1 MLTLE
6 VRVMSIEEER
16 WYEIRVQGQL
26 PPHLAQWF
34 DGLTMRITAEGQTVL
49 VGPVVDQSA
58 LHGYLLRV
66 RDLGL
71 PLLLVQVVEPDSS
84 I

>member
-1 MLTLE
+1 
-6 VRVMSIEEER
+6 MSNADDPAER
-16 WYEIRVQGQL
+16 WYEIRLQGHL
-26 PPHLAQWF
+26 PAHLARWF
-34 DGLTMRITAEGQTVL
+34 DGLTMRATPEGQTVL

-71 PLLLVQVVEPDSS
+71 PLLSVQAVEPSR
-84 I
+84 